1 MTSSSVAN
9 FVVPS
14 SKAALPLIF
23 LSDLHTHR
31 SCPVRATMSTK
42 SSSSAAA
49 AFRAKVE
56 AMKAWRPA
64 SAVSNRDRLELF
76 ALHKQAVAGDAPS
89 QGKGGGGGRGGD
101 RQKAKAWRAKR
112 GMGQAEAM
120 SAYVAECDR
129 QVRVYGTASD
139 QAASAPPAA
148 SAGAGAGAAGGAA
161 DSAAQTPRG
170 SPATGGGADGGGG
183 RGAPHPRGIA
193 AVPLLCAAAAEP
205 REAYLRRLRQTGS
218 PSNGWWRKQ
227 EPLCAD
233 PGTPLASPEAIV
245 LAGATWVEG
254 VSLNLST
261 AWAASLP
268 LPPSVLQSFL
278 WPLHNVLLSVW
289 IVLIF
294 LCTYAG
300 SALLLGR
307 TVLLGARSTGA
318 PLSRIFAEEIGPA
331 QRAAAALCEPH
342 QAVPMRLTGLA
353 LMPYGTLCGTARSVA
368 DRAGDVA
375 GACAYVG
382 LAVFFWW
389 YFLCVLPWLAFAEV
403 AAAVGTG
410 WCFALIEMAGM

>member
-148 SAGAGAGAAGGAA
+148 SAGAGAAGGAA
-161 DSAAQTPRG
+161 GSAAQTPRG
-170 SPATGGGADGGGG
+170 SPATGGGAGGGGGGGG
-183 RGAPHPRGIA
+183 RA
-193 AVPLLCAAAAEP
+193 
-205 REAYLRRLRQTGS
+205 
-218 PSNGWWRKQ
+218 
-227 EPLCAD
+227 
-233 PGTPLASPEAIV
+233 
-245 LAGATWVEG
+245 
-254 VSLNLST
+254 
-261 AWAASLP
+261 
-268 LPPSVLQSFL
+268 LQS
-278 WPLHNVLLSVW
+278 
-289 IVLIF
+289 
-294 LCTYAG
+294 
-300 SALLLGR
+300 
-307 TVLLGARSTGA
+307 
-318 PLSRIFAEEIGPA
+318 EA
-331 QRAAAALCEPH
+331 QRAE
-342 QAVPMRLTGLA
+342 G
-353 LMPYGTLCGTARSVA
+353 Y
-368 DRAGDVA
+368 
-375 GACAYVG
+375 
-382 LAVFFWW
+382 
-389 YFLCVLPWLAFAEV
+389 E
-403 AAAVGTG
+403 
-410 WCFALIEMAGM
+410 